1 MKPDATLVDRIF
13 KPLLM
18 LTILATSLFSVIA
31 IMKFSSTV
39 LALCLLNSATAF
51 VVQTP
56 KSLSPVSLNAE
67 QGVTE
72 FFAATSTL
80 NNAANAQQR
89 AGSANYAP
97 GRQQGLNMP
106 GNDMHLAMG
115 NIWDTASQI
124 ILQGGS
130 LRTWSETTG
139 SVERVQVLMRTEGR
153 PLNANVEL
161 WHGPDNTP
169 LKMAI
174 YSEDGGL
181 RPFNA
186 VIETPTGQNTI
197 AIRNTGQMEFPFT
210 ALVEPGV
217 KDVAKILLDMGT
229 TKTIQ
234 GGAILTFPFDHSVAS
249 VQVLLKTGGRPLNV
263 RIELLQGPNN
273 DKTVVDVYAEDGA
286 ERPFFAVIE
295 TPGTGNVVR
304 IVNTASVEFPLTACV
319 QAYALEPSTGSG
331 DFGEKGWDIGGTG
344 SFQSSRK

>member
-1 MKPDATLVDRIF
+1 
-13 KPLLM
+13 
-18 LTILATSLFSVIA
+18 
-31 IMKFSSTV
+31 MKFSSTV
-39 LALCLLNSATAF
+39 LAFCVLHSTVWGTTAF
-51 VVQTP
+51 SVQTP
-56 KSLSPVSLNAE
+56 NTFSRVLSLNSDRGT
-67 QGVTE
+67 QGVT
-72 FFAATSTL
+72 TTQTL
-80 NNAANAQQR
+80 SNANVQQLVSQAAN
-89 AGSANYAP
+89 SVSVP
-97 GRQQGLNMP
+97 GRPQASNMP

-331 DFGEKGWDIGGTG
+331 EFGEKGWDIGGTG